1 MTASD
6 SPHVGQP
13 PGPDLEAPDTQSS
26 DVDPLTPRQAFVRF
40 RGLLSGEGWPLTR
53 ALTYLL
59 IGAGI
64 EIAGIF
70 LFSDVIDSAVTA
82 TTASAFITSAA
93 VWAAVTLA
101 GVATEYLGQ
110 FTSLAISERVVLRLR
125 GQLYRHVQ
133 RLDPAVVRRIGVGDL
148 VARHTSD
155 IEEVE
160 QGVGSGVITG
170 IVALVS
176 AVGLAVAALIMSW
189 QLAVV
194 ALVSVPVLALVSRS
208 FSARQQQA
216 TQAERDAY
224 SAIAVEV
231 TESITGLETTVA
243 YNQQAAEYA
252 RLDGTG
258 DRWRRARLS
267 QSRIEFRFGAA
278 NSVVS
283 LLVSILIATFGA
295 WQIRHGQLT
304 VGQLV
309 ALTGYLGYLY
319 PKIQD
324 IAELRLRL
332 TTAGVSARRVAEIL
346 DTAPGDV
353 DAPDAADAAPAAD
366 AFVLESVGFGYG
378 DTPVLRDVSLRVERG
393 QIAAIVG
400 PSGAG
405 KSTVAKL
412 ATRFQRPDSGRILL
426 GDNDI
431 SALTAAAVREHVTLL
446 PQLPSLRS
454 ATVAENI
461 GYGHPQAGA
470 EEIAAAAEAADVAS
484 FAADLPDGLDSWIDD
499 GGLTLSGGQRHR
511 IAVARALLRGGDV
524 MILDEPTTGLDDAAV
539 ERLIGPLQRLA
550 VGRATILITHDAR
563 LAQIADAVYELRDG
577 RLELQ
582 LAEAR

>member
-1 MTASD
+1 MI
-6 SPHVGQP
+6 SPVLDPDGVDVGP
-13 PGPDLEAPDTQSS
+13 A
-26 DVDPLTPRQAFVRF
+26 DVEPMTPRQAFTRF

-53 ALTYLL
+53 ALGYLL

-82 TTASAFITSAA
+82 TTASAFIASAA
-93 VWAAVTLA
+93 IWAVVTLA

-110 FTSLAISERVVLRLR
+110 FTSIAISERVVLRLR
-125 GQLYRHVQ
+125 GRLYRHVQ
-133 RLDPAVVRRIGVGDL
+133 RLDPTVVRSIGVGDL

-160 QGVGSGVITG
+160 QGIGSGVIQG

-176 AVGLAVAALIMSW
+176 AIGLAVAALIMSW
-189 QLAVV
+189 QLAVM
-194 ALVSVPVLALVSRS
+194 ALVSVPVLVLVSRW
-208 FSARQQQA
+208 FSVRQQRA
-216 TQAERDAY
+216 TQTERDAY
-224 SAIAVEV
+224 SAIAVAV

-252 RLDGTG
+252 RLHHRG
-258 DRWRRARLS
+258 DRWRTARLS

-278 NSVVS
+278 NSVVN

-346 DTAPGDV
+346 DTPPAGV
-353 DAPDAADAAPAAD
+353 DAPGAADAAPHAD
-366 AFVLESVGFGYG
+366 TFVLESVSFGY
-378 DTPVLRDVSLRVERG
+378 DEAPILRDVNLRVDRG
-393 QIAAIVG
+393 QIVAIVG

-412 ATRFQRPDSGRILL
+412 ATRFHVPDSGRILL
-426 GDNDI
+426 GDTDI
-431 SALTAAAVREHVTLL
+431 STLTTDAVREHVTLL

-461 GYGHPQAGA
+461 GYGRPQAGTD
-470 EEIAAAAEAADVAS
+470 EIAAAAQAADVTS
-484 FAADLPDGLDSWIDD
+484 FAADLPDGLHSWIDD

-524 MILDEPTTGLDDAAV
+524 MILDEPTTGLDDASV
-539 ERLIGPLQRLA
+539 ERLVGPLRQLA
-550 VGRATILITHDAR
+550 AGRSTILITHDQR
-563 LAQIADAVYELRDG
+563 LARIADEVYELRDG
-577 RLELQ
+577 RLEPQ
-582 LAEAR
+582 LINR